1 MGTRAW
7 LSRLALLAAAV
18 VLVPAGA
25 GSAGVPSRDGAPRAA
40 DPPTRTI
47 DVERLAR
54 GRDARIDNL
63 QDGVIHTSEGGL
75 LPLATAVTRDQSQ
88 LLGRSPQGWLVAV
101 RKRHVSRVVVVRPGD
116 RPGEIPHT
124 RVTTYSNEAIGWLD
138 SRDGELLV
146 STSYSR
152 GGSYRSV
159 ITLDGT
165 GLGHDDSTAFFS
177 PYDAADGHVLTR
189 RTNPN
194 ARSKVVDWVPGT
206 SRTFV
211 ANAAVAGFLRDDLV
225 FVHTS
230 GRLFGPTSLSTPG
243 LPVWGQAFIP
253 RAISPDGATAVG
265 LRISRSAFDDPA
277 IIDVRR
283 MADGRLLDSIATG
296 QRITEANWE
305 VGKEHEQ
312 TVRWESR
319 RSFVFQLD
327 TPSGS
332 VLVRCRLGGGCERAS
347 DYGGNISVPYE
358 TFVWW

>member
-1 MGTRAW
+1 MGTRAR
-7 LSRLALLAAAV
+7 LSCLALLTAAV
-18 VLVPAGA
+18 LLVPAGA
-25 GSAGVPSRDGAPRAA
+25 SSAGVPSRDGGPRAA

-47 DVERLAR
+47 DVARLPR
-54 GRDARIDNL
+54 GHDARIDFL
-63 QDGVIHTSEGGL
+63 QDGVIHTSQGDL
-75 LPLATAVTRDQSQ
+75 LPIGVPVTRDQSQ
-88 LLGRSPQGWLVAV
+88 LLGPTPQGWLVAV
-101 RKRHVSRVVVVRPGD
+101 RKRYVSRVLVVRPGD
-116 RPGEIPHT
+116 RPLEIPHT
-124 RVTTYSNEAIGWLD
+124 RVKTFSDEAIGWLA

-165 GLGHDDSTAFFS
+165 GLGHNESTSFFH
-177 PYDAADGHVLTR
+177 PLDAADGHVLTQLA
-189 RTNPN
+189 NLN
-194 ARSKVVDWVPGT
+194 ARTKVVDWVPGT

-230 GRLFGPTSLSTPG
+230 GRLFGPTSLSAPE
-243 LPVWGQAFIP
+243 LPVWGHAFIP

-277 IIDVRR
+277 IIDIRR

-296 QRITEANWE
+296 QRITEENWE
-305 VGKEHEQ
+305 VGREHEQ
-312 TVRWESR
+312 TVRWESD
-319 RSFVFQLD
+319 RSFVFQLEA
-327 TPSGS
+327 PSGS

-358 TFVWW
+358 TFLWW